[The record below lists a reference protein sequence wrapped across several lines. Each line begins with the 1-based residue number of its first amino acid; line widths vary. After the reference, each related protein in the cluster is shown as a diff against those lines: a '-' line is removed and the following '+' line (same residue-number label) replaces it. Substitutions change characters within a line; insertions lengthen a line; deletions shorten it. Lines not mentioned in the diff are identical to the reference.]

1 MCFRPRYS
9 ETAAFARAFVRWRT
23 ELPSGRCHRTSCNSW
38 YLDKNGLPGVWPD
51 TPAKHCTMLARPHS
65 EDYVLRAAQ

>member
-1 MCFRPRYS
+1 MANSTLSSPRQ
-9 ETAAFARAFVRWRT
+9 TAAGAYNSALAAAMPDTVWT
-23 ELPSGRCHRTSCNSW
+23 TGCNSW

-51 TPAKHCTMLARPHS
+51 TPAKHRTMLARPHS

>member
-1 MCFRPRYS
+1 MP
-9 ETAAFARAFVRWRT
+9 ETVWT
-23 ELPSGRCHRTSCNSW
+23 TGCNSW

-51 TPAKHCTMLARPHS
+51 TPAKHRTMLARPHS